1 MFFNIFISCFIYVI
15 IYTMINIFEGVYAML
30 KLNLKQIADN
40 KFPNKNQ
47 FAKATGI
54 QYPAVCKLYDGSTKQ
69 INFDTLEKI
78 CIALDCTP
86 NDLFESD
93 SKSLSDKLNTK

>member
-1 MFFNIFISCFIYVI
+1 
-15 IYTMINIFEGVYAML
+15 ML
-30 KLNLKQIADN
+30 TLNLKKVVD
-40 KFPNKNQ
+40 KKYPNKNQ
-47 FAKATGI
+47 FSKATGI
-54 QYPAVCKLYDGSTKQ
+54 QYPAVCKLYDGDTKK

-93 SKSLSDKLNTK
+93 NENLSKKLDLK